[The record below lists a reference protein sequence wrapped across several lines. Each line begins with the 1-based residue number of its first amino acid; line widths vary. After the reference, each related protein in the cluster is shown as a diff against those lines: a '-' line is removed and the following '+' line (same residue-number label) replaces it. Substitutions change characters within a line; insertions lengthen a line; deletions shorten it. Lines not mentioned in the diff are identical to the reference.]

1 MSNAFCAHGLDLLSQ
16 MLKAAGL
23 DDKASEYAATSE
35 SLQKAMMKE
44 MWNGT
49 AFCDGVCSEVGGNSL
64 VMSNMFTL
72 LFGLVPQA
80 NVPSVWE
87 TVTSWGL
94 EQMGAYGAFMYLGA
108 VSGSYYAPLYDLPG
122 DGSEILTALT
132 KCDRYSWC
140 SEFADNVTMTRESWH
155 DGTYSHPWGTGAVAG
170 VVWGLLGV
178 HQTSAGFA
186 TFTVQPKL
194 GSLGHADLTVPTLRG
209 HIRVKAQPGSIE
221 VEVPCGTRA
230 TLCLPLASGIDIQA
244 PRTSSVLLDDVEV
257 TAENRGSHLCAS
269 EPVSCGASGAAR
281 RLASKPRFLTV

>member
-1 MSNAFCAHGLDLLSQ
+1 
-16 MLKAAGL
+16 MLKVAGL
-23 DDKASEYAATSE
+23 DDKAAEYGTAS
-35 SLQKAMMKE
+35 SGLKQAMMEK

-49 AFCDGVCSEVGGNSL
+49 AFCDGICSEVDGNSL

-72 LFGLVPQA
+72 LFGLVPQK
-80 NVPSVWE
+80 NVPSVWD

-94 EQMGAYGAFMYLGA
+94 EQMGDYGAFMYLGA

-178 HQTSAGFA
+178 HQTAPGFA
-186 TFTVQPKL
+186 AFTVQPKL
-194 GSLGHADLTVPTLRG
+194 GSLDHAELTVPTLRG
-209 HIRVKAQPGSIE
+209 HIQVKAKPGS
-221 VEVPCGTRA
+221 VEVDVPCNTVAR
-230 TLCLPLASGIDIQA
+230 LCLPLSASDG
-244 PRTSSVLLDDVEV
+244 VLDTPETTTLWLDGAEV
-257 TAENRGSHLCAS
+257 AASNHGRHLCAS
-269 EPVSCGASGAAR
+269 DGVSCGAGGATR
-281 RLASKPRFLTV
+281 RLTSQARFTALSV